1 MLSFLQNSFGFK
13 LFASDARV
21 LIIRVVGCRWFRC
34 AQGRGRRA
42 AWKWLPVALVYFPRF
57 LSIPRRS
64 ITAPLSARDPSNF
77 YKSSRARRN
86 RENFIEL
93 ISPIRRGAN
102 RSMTRKEEE
111 GDRYR
116 SEGERVFEKNFQTDH
131 ELTRLN
137 NKRLI
142 NYSKRRKLLPSPPSI
157 DRSIFRLF
165 TPRSFS
171 DSVEGSRIRFVSR
184 SAR

>member
-1 MLSFLQNSFGFK
+1 
-13 LFASDARV
+13 
-21 LIIRVVGCRWFRC
+21 
-34 AQGRGRRA
+34 
-42 AWKWLPVALVYFPRF
+42 
-57 LSIPRRS
+57 
-64 ITAPLSARDPSNF
+64 
-77 YKSSRARRN
+77 
-86 RENFIEL
+86 
-93 ISPIRRGAN
+93 
-102 RSMTRKEEE
+102 MTRKEEE

-137 NKRLI
+137 NCRLI

-171 DSVEGSRIRFVSR
+171 DSVEDRGFDSFLVLLDRLVPIGFDQSLLRSKERVSSFLVRIESIGSTDKTGNRLVDVWNFGKGRLRASLREFETF
-184 SAR
+184 

>member
-1 MLSFLQNSFGFK
+1 MPVISMRARTRSPSRLEMAAGRSR
-13 LFASDARV
+13 LFSAI
-21 LIIRVVGCRWFRC
+21 LIDRPS
-34 AQGRGRRA
+34 
-42 AWKWLPVALVYFPRF
+42 LDH
-57 LSIPRRS
+57 RS
-64 ITAPLSARDPSNF
+64 SLCSRSLDF

-142 NYSKRRKLLPSPPSI
+142 NYSKRWKLLPSPPSI